1 MELGKSLEDYLEAVL
16 ILTNKNGSVRSV
28 DIARHMNFSK
38 ASISRAVKELRKKGY
53 LTVEHNGFLH
63 LTEKGTKLA
72 EEIYERH
79 QLFTEILISL
89 GVDETTAAQDACRME
104 HVLSRKSFESIQIFY
119 QAWNVKK

>member
-53 LTVEHNGFLH
+53 LIVEHNGFLH
-63 LTEKGTKLA
+63 LMEKGTKLA

-104 HVLSRKSFESIQIFY
+104 HVLSRKSFESIRIFY